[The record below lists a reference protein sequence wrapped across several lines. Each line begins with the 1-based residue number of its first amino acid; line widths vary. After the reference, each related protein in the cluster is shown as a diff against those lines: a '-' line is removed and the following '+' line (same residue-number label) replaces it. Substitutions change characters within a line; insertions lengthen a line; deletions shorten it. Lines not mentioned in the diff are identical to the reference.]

1 MNDRSLVRME
11 KRAANKGGLFL
22 IILIALV
29 GLGVGGYF
37 IYQNKDEINWPWQE
51 KEEKKEDEENPIS
64 NENNSSNGKLHLPEI
79 SPEIDILKLR
89 IKPAD
94 LYVTKLK
101 ATSKG
106 YELELTL
113 KLSPNK
119 DLYNE
124 DSFESYEVDCTKI
137 LIDDYEVS
145 PTFKLKITQAK
156 PTDSTSI
163 TIPMSELENLEMYSF
178 RALSFF
184 FTTTRTESGTTLK
197 PEYSESRV
205 TAYQDIFVDNT
216 KDTML
221 TFNAQDSVKISY
233 YKKIEAEDATYLYYV
248 VENNNKVHSH
258 KIEIKKLVINDE
270 IYNKPSIE
278 VDSHYNAKTMFY
290 IKIPRKDF
298 SEVNKIK
305 SSFFI
310 LRPEGEDQA
319 IFMTNDYIVD
329 YTKEETK

>member
-29 GLGVGGYF
+29 GVGVGGYF

-51 KEEKKEDEENPIS
+51 KEEEKEDEENPIS

-79 SPEIDILKLR
+79 SPEVDVLQIRKQPTTLHI
-89 IKPAD
+89 
-94 LYVTKLK
+94 TSLK

-106 YELELTL
+106 YEVEFTL
-113 KLSPNK
+113 QLHTEKY
-119 DLYNE
+119 YNP
-124 DSFESYEVDCTKI
+124 DSFTSYEVNCTK
-137 LIDDYEVS
+137 LLVDDYEVT
-145 PTFKLKITQAK
+145 PTFKLKVTK
-156 PTDSTSI
+156 EKHKDTTKI

-184 FTTTRTESGTTLK
+184 FTTTLTRGEKAQEPVFT
-197 PEYSESRV
+197 ESRV

-310 LRPEGEDQA
+310 LRPEGKDQA